1 MSRPVSPDEYAKTIS
16 RNAHYIAVFK
26 NHWDQTCIQTLFF
39 QIYATVWRDAFEVYN
54 RWPLNRLGIW
64 WSILIR
70 QRPGN
75 LRYVPT
81 IDRYFKRRRTCA
93 DASTTTIPQMSR
105 RRQRKSGGRSPSV
118 RRMLTRVSTLGSTPP
133 PPSPSP
139 PRRRPN
145 IRITGG
151 RSIIQRRVLRRINN
165 LISIFINFYIWP
177 L

>member
-93 DASTTTIPQMSR
+93 DASTTTIPQKKWRKIPQCPSYVDSDVYSR
-105 RRQRKSGGRSPSV
+105 QYTSSSVTITTTSSTKYKNHRRSVNHSKKSSA
-118 RRMLTRVSTLGSTPP
+118 T
-133 PPSPSP
+133 
-139 PRRRPN
+139 N
-145 IRITGG
+145 
-151 RSIIQRRVLRRINN
+151 
-165 LISIFINFYIWP
+165 
-177 L
+177 